1 MSKTTFKALGIF
13 TLLILTLIPSNA
25 QDIQYVRKQ
34 LDRLC
39 SPEFFGR
46 AYYNRGDKLA
56 ADYLADQFA
65 DIGLS
70 SFGTDYFQPY
80 SFNVNSLEEVSVK
93 INNRE
98 LKFGDDYMM
107 NPSSSSLS
115 GSFKPLL
122 IDAPLMKNP
131 GVLLS
136 SLENAGK
143 NIVVI
148 IDSSG
153 LNNPELYH
161 FVKSL
166 AINGQLGISGL
177 IEVYAETPIGLVGRE
192 PLAVPHI
199 QLNRKALPANIN
211 KIDINIKNKYY
222 AKYPTQNVI
231 GFIPGQTDKFMVI
244 TAHYDMC
251 GSFGEGNFFPGA
263 SDNGSGT
270 AMVLDFARHF
280 AGGEKPYYSMV
291 FMLFSGEERGL
302 MGSTHY
308 ANNPLFP
315 LNKIKLDINLDMVG
329 TGQDGVILFNGPQR
343 PLEASIIQKINEEKH
358 YMKEV
363 EQRNGS
369 ANSDHWP
376 FHKKDIPAI
385 FFLTK
390 GNSAGAHNIFDTP
403 DKLPLYGYE
412 NLFKLIL
419 DLTEELK
426 KQELGIS
433 KLR

>member
-1 MSKTTFKALGIF
+1 MNKLNLRLTVISV
-13 TLLILTLIPSNA
+13 LLILTIIPSNA
-25 QDIQYVRKQ
+25 QDIIYVRKQ

-39 SPEFFGR
+39 SPGFFGR

-56 ADYLADQFA
+56 ADYLADQFT

-70 SFGTDYFQPY
+70 PFGKDYFQHY

-93 INNRE
+93 INGRE

-107 NPSSSSLS
+107 NPSSSALS
-115 GSFKPLL
+115 GTFKPLL

-131 GVLLS
+131 AGLLS

-143 NIVVI
+143 NTVVI
-148 IDSSG
+148 IDSTG
-153 LNNPELYH
+153 LNNPELYS

-166 AINGQLGISGL
+166 SINGKMGISGL
-177 IEVYAETPIGLVGRE
+177 IEVYAKTPIGRVGRE

-199 QLNRKALPANIN
+199 QLNRKALPD
-211 KIDINIKNKYY
+211 KIESIEIEIRNKYY
-222 AKYPTQNVI
+222 DKYPTQNVI
-231 GFIPGQTDKFMVI
+231 GYIPGQTDKYIVI

-251 GSFGEGNFFPGA
+251 GSFGEGNYFPGA

-270 AMVLDFARHF
+270 AMVLDMARHF
-280 AGGEKPYYSMV
+280 AGGDKPYYSMV

-302 MGSTHY
+302 MGSTY
-308 ANNPLFP
+308 YTNNPLFP
-315 LNKIKLDINLDMVG
+315 LNKIKLAINLDMVG

-376 FHKKDIPAI
+376 FHQKGVPAI

-390 GNSAGAHNIFDTP
+390 GNSAGAHNIYDTP

-412 NLFKLIL
+412 NLFKLII
-419 DLTEELK
+419 DLTDELER
-426 KQELGIS
+426 QEVGRP